1 MVLAGAA
8 HNRYN
13 PDGHRSRNN
22 PKKRPTWT
30 HPMTVEPLTQR
41 ARTKIVATVGPA
53 CEGGEMLARL
63 IAAGVDVFR
72 LNTAHGDRA
81 RHAQAAANIR
91 AAEAAAGRP
100 VAILIDLAGP
110 KMRLGE
116 LFQDPMQCEEG
127 AEFRFIRGDRSSDPF
142 ELVSSYPQLV
152 DELDPGD
159 RVLLND
165 GAVQMRVTGKTP
177 DAVTCRVEAAGEIR
191 TRKGI
196 NLPGVKLSTPALT
209 PADRNNALWAAE
221 AGIDYVSL
229 SFVRSPD
236 ELYELKEI
244 LRQAGSSALVVAK
257 IEKPEA
263 LERLEEIVVAADAIM
278 VARGD
283 LGVEIDVAETPIAQ
297 KRIIAACTRLKRP
310 VIVATQML
318 ESMTQSKRP
327 TRAEASDVANAVLDG
342 ADACMLSGE
351 TAVGEFPV
359 ETVEMMNRIL
369 VMTERLLRDAPS
381 SPPKFVEASGVH
393 PITSAVVHAA
403 GRIAEQLEASL
414 VVIVTRSGAT
424 ARVKAKQRDFV
435 PTIAVSDSETTL
447 REMCLFWGITPLTGA
462 PVDDPLALR
471 DYITRWGIEDGSLH
485 PGDRVVYV
493 TGSNLIRRAHN
504 VIVVHEV
511 E

>member
-1 MVLAGAA
+1 M
-8 HNRYN
+8 
-13 PDGHRSRNN
+13 P
-22 PKKRPTWT
+22 
-30 HPMTVEPLTQR
+30 VEPLRQR

-53 CEGGEMLARL
+53 CQEREMLSRL

-72 LNTAHGDRA
+72 LNTAHGERA
-81 RHAQAAANIR
+81 RHAQAVADIR
-91 AAEAAAGRP
+91 AAGAAAGRP
-100 VAILIDLAGP
+100 VAILVDLAGP
-110 KMRLGE
+110 KIRLGE
-116 LFQDPMQCEEG
+116 LRQDPMQCQEG
-127 AEFRFIRGDRSSDPF
+127 AEFRFIRGDRPSDPF
-142 ELVSSYPQLV
+142 ELVSSYPHLV

-165 GAVQMRVTGKTP
+165 GAVQMRVVEKTP
-177 DAVTCRVEAAGEIR
+177 DAVLCRVEAAGEIR
-191 TRKGI
+191 ARKGI

-209 PADRNNALWAAE
+209 PADRDNALWAAE

-236 ELYELKEI
+236 DLHDLKKI
-244 LRQAGSSALVVAK
+244 LREAGSSAMVVAK

-263 LERLEEIVVAADAIM
+263 LERLEEVIAAADAIM

-283 LGVEIDVAETPIAQ
+283 LGVEIDVAETPLVQ
-297 KRIIAACTRLKRP
+297 KRIIAACTALQRP

-351 TAVGEFPV
+351 TAVGEYPLQAV
-359 ETVEMMNRIL
+359 ETMNRIL
-369 VMTERLLRDAPS
+369 VTTEQLLRDAPTR
-381 SPPKFVEASGVH
+381 PPEFAEASGVH
-393 PITSAVVHAA
+393 PITSAVVYGA
-403 GRIAEQLEASL
+403 GRIAEQLAASM
-414 VVIVTRSGAT
+414 VVIVSRSGAT
-424 ARVKAKQRDFV
+424 ARVKAKQRDFI

-447 REMCLFWGITPLTGA
+447 RQMCLFWGITPLAGA
-462 PVDDPLALR
+462 PVNEPLQLR
-471 DYITRWGIEDGSLH
+471 EFITKWGIEDGSLRS
-485 PGDRVVYV
+485 GDRVVYV